1 MQRPIADT
9 IGALAVEAM
18 LYEVS
23 ATPKPGLVDRHD
35 CGAHRDMDFF
45 TFMSSAAALRR
56 SFDEFAGAG
65 MAGADEPA
73 ERLLPRLQ
81 MIGRQAE
88 QDMFAL
94 TKGVN
99 THKGLIFSLGL
110 LTGAAGWMAGQP
122 GFAGDFT
129 ADSLGDLVSAMCHG
143 IVEQAYGQLRETAAG
158 GLTKGEAM
166 YLRYGV
172 TGVRGEAE
180 SGYRTVRQL
189 SLPAYRQARAEGA
202 SVNDA
207 LVDTLMVIIAGT
219 TDTNI
224 LGRHDRAALEYAQQM
239 AGEAIAAG
247 GIRTVEG
254 RAFIEHMNDEFI
266 ARWISPGG
274 SADLVAVTHFLYR
287 LENMK

>member
-99 THKGLIFSLGL
+99 THKGLIFS
-110 LTGAAGWMAGQP
+110 MAGQP

-129 ADSLGDLVSAMCHG
+129 ADSLGDLVSARCHG